1 MHDTIRFLEEEN
13 NKLRLQLDFAIDMMV
28 LNHECFLCPE
38 SNNCEVGFIVNRD
51 AEDVIKCRQKIKSF
65 FDSIDR

>member
-1 MHDTIRFLEEEN
+1 MRVIELLEEEN
-13 NKLRLQLDFAIDMMV
+13 RKLKIRLDLAIDMMV

-38 SNNCEVGFIVNRD
+38 SNNCEVGFVVNRD

-65 FDSIDR
+65 FESIDG